1 MVNKIVSLALIHFRG
16 TESSPYSISAKDCVN
31 GTWFSDQHFEPD
43 RKSSYSRLIDEFA
56 KRREV
61 KEHREEKIDFEMDI
75 IIYNRT
81 K

>member
-1 MVNKIVSLALIHFRG
+1 MIPFRG
-16 TESSPYSISAKDCVN
+16 TESGPDSIIAKDCVN
-31 GTWFSDQHFEPD
+31 GTWFSDQHFKPD
-43 RKSSYSRLIDEFA
+43 RKSNYSHLINEFA

-61 KEHREEKIDFEMDI
+61 KEDREEQIDFEMDI